1 MDCHSGITKQKNK
14 KSKGFT
20 IIELIIAAVVC
31 VVALLGIGFVAAD
44 NQRSWSK
51 IYNRINS
58 DVAIESL
65 VAKKTF
71 EAVIRKAKKDTLLL
85 DDSGTIVEVNYYL
98 NADSVS
104 VDGYARIYLS
114 DTELNVDYGRLDP
127 GETISTQTIC
137 SNVSSCRFS
146 RIGTSVQMLL
156 TLNNGSQTATVVTS
170 AVMHN

>member
-1 MDCHSGITKQKNK
+1 MDCHNRIVKQKNK

-31 VVALLGIGFVAAD
+31 VIALLGIGFVAAD

-58 DVAIESL
+58 DVAIDSL

-85 DDSGTIVEVNYYL
+85 NDSGTSIEVHYYQ
-98 NADSVS
+98 NAESAS
-104 VDGYARIYLS
+104 VDAYARLYLS
-114 DTELNVDYGRLDP
+114 DSELNVEYGRLDP
-127 GETISTQTIC
+127 KETLSTQTIC
-137 SNVSSCRFS
+137 SNVSSCVFM
-146 RIGTSVQMLL
+146 RIGTSVQMILML
-156 TLNNGSQTATVVTS
+156 DNGSQTISVVTS

>member
-1 MDCHSGITKQKNK
+1 MDCSNRILKQKNK

-20 IIELIIAAVVC
+20 IIELIIAAAVC
-31 VVALLGIGFVAAD
+31 VIALLGIGFVAAD

-58 DVAIESL
+58 DVAIDSL

-71 EAVIRKAKKDTLLL
+71 EAVIRKAKKDTIVLAPN
-85 DDSGTIVEVNYYL
+85 GTSVEVHYYR
-98 NADSVS
+98 NAESVS
-104 VDGYARIYLS
+104 VDGYARFYLS
-114 DTELNVDYGRLDP
+114 GTELNIEYGRFDP
-127 GETISTQTIC
+127 TETISTQTIC
-137 SNVSSCRFS
+137 SNVSSCVFM

-156 TLNNGSQTATVVTS
+156 TLNNSSQTVTVVTS